1 MTCAS
6 ESTILRIT
14 SVTALTGL
22 SRATIY
28 RLSGSGKFPASLHLS
43 DHCVGWRQSEVM
55 DWIAS
60 RPATIRCSSGR
71 RTSRCSATCSRR
83 GSAICSRAP

>member
-60 RPATIRCSSGR
+60 RPA
-71 RTSRCSATCSRR
+71 R
-83 GSAICSRAP
+83 GTRKGARAENGDAEAA